1 MKTLI
6 AVIGASRADE
16 KAGRAAFEAGK
27 EVILAGF
34 CLVCGGLGGVMEEAC
49 RGAREAAGPDSG
61 KIIGI
66 LPGTDKN
73 DANPYVDI
81 VIPTGL
87 GYARNTIITCGTDG
101 IIAVGGGSGTL
112 SEIGFGWQYGK
123 PIAVITGI
131 PGLSAELAGKQ
142 LDRRRQDRIM
152 GASSGAEAVAR
163 IREALGRKRA

>member
-73 DANPYVDI
+73 ELRIYS
-81 VIPTGL
+81 
-87 GYARNTIITCGTDG
+87 G
-101 IIAVGGGSGTL
+101 IQFS
-112 SEIGFGWQYGK
+112 F
-123 PIAVITGI
+123 
-131 PGLSAELAGKQ
+131 
-142 LDRRRQDRIM
+142 
-152 GASSGAEAVAR
+152 
-163 IREALGRKRA
+163 